1 MSADSAPSMPR
12 QARHLLL
19 ALAEEGASARASSIR
34 DGFVEVAK
42 RRGGISVVAASVPE
56 AAAVALVNQGLAQW
70 QGAANAARLVITP
83 EGAATARR
91 ISAAQNVD
99 PFLAQH
105 SDISR
110 RRVDFAGPVVAVN
123 DSESPVTWLA
133 RRKDRQGRPLIESW
147 QESAAER
154 LRRDVEIAQIVPR
167 ITSSWATPVS
177 GSRRVG
183 ESALDIT
190 DMALAAR
197 QRVEQALDA
206 VGHDVAGLL
215 LDVCAFLKGLEVV
228 ERERRWPPRSAKIVL
243 RMALDSLAR
252 HYGLAPNVRHSA
264 ATRHW
269 GVADYRP
276 AIDPQPNTSG

>member
-1 MSADSAPSMPR
+1 MSAPALPPLSR
-12 QARHLLL
+12 HARHLLI
-19 ALAEEGASARASSIR
+19 ALAEDGASGRASSIR

-42 RRGGISVVAASVPE
+42 RRSGISVVAASVPQ
-56 AAAVALVNQGLAQW
+56 AAAKALVKDGLAKW
-70 QGAANAARLVITP
+70 EAKSLAITP
-83 EGAATARR
+83 EGAALARR
-91 ISAAQNVD
+91 ISAAAGVD

-110 RRVDFAGPVVAVN
+110 RRVDFAGPLVAVN

-133 RRKDRQGRPLIESW
+133 RRRDRQGRPLIEPW

-154 LRRDVEIAQIVPR
+154 LRRDVEIAQIMPR

-177 GSRRVG
+177 GSRRAG

-197 QRVEQALDA
+197 QRVEHALDA

-215 LDVCAFLKGLEVV
+215 LDVCAFLKGLEAV

-243 RMALDSLAR
+243 RIALDALAR
-252 HYGLAPNVRHSA
+252 HYGLAPNARHSA

-269 GVADYRP
+269 GATDYRP
-276 AIDPQPNTSG
+276 AMDAPPGISG